1 MARKRD
7 YHHGNL
13 REALIEAGIALL
25 DQVGW
30 DGMTLRACAA
40 RAGVSHA
47 APAHHFG
54 NLKGLQTALGVVAF
68 TRFRET
74 LAAAQE
80 VAGRDPKAR
89 LRAAGEGYVRFA
101 TAHPGLFRL
110 MFGGAELDRSDPA
123 LADAQDSAYG
133 ELGRI
138 VAPFLP
144 AEAGPEDDHRLRL
157 AVWSMAHGYAHLLLA
172 GQLRMMGVSEDGLSH
187 LPDLSCLIDATGA
200 RVSK

>member
-1 MARKRD
+1 MTKRD

-13 REALIEAGIALL
+13 RHALIEAGITLL
-25 DQVGW
+25 DEVGW
-30 DGMTLRACAA
+30 DAMSLRACAA

-68 TRFRET
+68 TRFRDC
-74 LAAAQE
+74 LAASQAA
-80 VAGRDPKAR
+80 AGDDPRDR
-89 LRAAGEGYVRFA
+89 LREAGKGYVRFA

-110 MFGGAELDRSDPA
+110 MFGGVDLDRSDPA
-123 LADAQDSAYG
+123 LADAQDRAYE

-144 AEAGPEDDHRLRL
+144 DDAEPEADQRLRL

-187 LPDLSCLIDATGA
+187 IPDLGRLIPD
-200 RVSK
+200 

>member
-1 MARKRD
+1 MTEKRD

-13 REALIEAGIALL
+13 RAALIEAGISLL
-25 DQVGW
+25 DEVGW
-30 DGMTLRACAA
+30 DGMSLRACAA

-68 TRFRET
+68 TRFEKAMADAQ
-74 LAAAQE
+74 AAASP
-80 VAGRDPKAR
+80 DPKAQ

-110 MFGGAELDRSDPA
+110 MFGGATLDRTDAA
-123 LADAQDSAYG
+123 LADAQDRAYDR
-133 ELGRI
+133 LGRT

-144 AEAGPEDDHRLRL
+144 ENAGPEDDHRLRL
-157 AVWSMAHGYAHLLLA
+157 AVWSLAHGYAHLLLA
-172 GQLRMMGVSEDGLSH
+172 GQLRMMDISEDGLSH
-187 LPDLSCLIDATGA
+187 LPDLSRLIGD
-200 RVSK
+200 